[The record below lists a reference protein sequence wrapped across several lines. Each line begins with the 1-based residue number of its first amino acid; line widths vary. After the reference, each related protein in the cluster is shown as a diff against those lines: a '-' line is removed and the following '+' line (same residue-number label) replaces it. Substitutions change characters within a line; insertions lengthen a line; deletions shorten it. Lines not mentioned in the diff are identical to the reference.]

1 MTQLSEHLTLEE
13 VTHSNTATRLGIDN
27 SASKEIIEHLK
38 VLANTIFETIYT
50 FLDGKLVISSGYR
63 CDALNKAVKGA
74 KNSYHTKG
82 MALDI
87 ISTNPKIDNKALFE
101 FAKNLPAFSEV
112 IWEYGTKNEPKWVHV
127 AYDPNKLN
135 KEVLTIGV
143 K

>member
-1 MTQLSEHLTLEE
+1 M
-13 VTHSNTATRLGIDN
+13 
-27 SASKEIIEHLK
+27 
-38 VLANTIFETIYT
+38 
-50 FLDGKLVISSGYR
+50 ISSGYR

-87 ISTNPKIDNKALFE
+87 ISLNQKIDNKALFE

-112 IWEYGTKNEPKWVHV
+112 IWEFGSKTEPKWVHV
-127 AYDPNKLN
+127 AYDQNKLN